1 MKETVHQFVA
11 QIFLLSLYL
20 RQNSWHVVLQGTLY
34 NRWWISK
41 LQNVTRIFD
50 DRKLYKMADISC
62 LLSVRLENHLFF
74 CFSTCCTQSAAVF
87 GGKPADFN
95 QVAWNSVTILGGT
108 SLPSLLYLCLT
119 MCWIDGNGTSGWEW
133 PWISGKD
140 GGNQSPCVH
149 NGLSTREE
157 SESCISYRWGVFVS
171 IYSWQISTQPA
182 ESSNHRANAEKGSQF
197 LDEAAFVR
205 IRLLYTRKVMSN
217 PNLREILSSY
227 CLS

>member
-1 MKETVHQFVA
+1 M
-11 QIFLLSLYL
+11 IPCLL
-20 RQNSWHVVLQGTLY
+20 
-34 NRWWISK
+34 
-41 LQNVTRIFD
+41 FAE
-50 DRKLYKMADISC
+50 KLYKYLAIF
-62 LLSVRLENHLFF
+62 SVFF
-74 CFSTCCTQSAAVF
+74 TCCTQSAAVF

-108 SLPSLLYLCLT
+108 SLLYLCLT
-119 MCWIDGNGTSGWEW
+119 MYRIGGIGTSGWQW

-149 NGLSTREE
+149 NGLSNREE
-157 SESCISYRWGVFVS
+157 SGSCISYKLGVFVS
-171 IYSWQISTQPA
+171 IYSWQISTWPA

-205 IRLLYTRKVMSN
+205 IRLLYKRKVMSN
-217 PNLREILSSY
+217 PNPTEILSSY